1 MFLPAR
7 TSRPSTSKPRS
18 VARPTS
24 PEFLQSL
31 RYILPAAGSI
41 YLGRRVGDGAP
52 VTLPV
57 WATEMNVA
65 MNGKTG
71 AGKTTTA
78 QELDFVA
85 PFDDMALMAL
95 DFIGTG
101 HHGAR
106 THKAFL
112 GTLLFNLEET
122 FPEILAGATQWFLRR
137 FAFGAISWR
146 GNNAIRIDILKR
158 RRRPDGTL
166 ETVQEVVDRCLNVFS
181 MRYESDMN
189 LRVRFRK
196 TAKIILAI
204 LVASGRGIT
213 EWSTLL
219 EKGNVNYFAFVLR
232 EIETNGLAGDE
243 FVQRQLVKLKDLW
256 ALPPTVF
263 EARTESFTNSMDDYD
278 TGTAL
283 GTFFGSDETYDPAQA
298 VFGNGRLFLTTDL
311 PNETHR
317 KEAFL
322 AVHAINSALFTL
334 RRPGTGSYGLLHY
347 VLDEADKWVPR
358 SILTHMAQAR
368 NLQISTWLLF
378 QNMAQWGSAGIKE
391 MADIRESVCSL
402 NADYRPTT
410 QSQAKELYLRTHEI
424 DPMGELHRLL
434 THSTSSSNTTT
445 ETIADSW
452 QDAISEASALSGN
465 EGASTSETMNED
477 GETCGRSQ
485 GARQGSGWSATHGNS
500 ASFGGSRGS
509 SFAST
514 VGKAISETIIRIP
527 FEERLAVGAQGLL
540 RRPDHQATWAYGG
553 QAVEVDMD
561 PPRKFPED
569 IDGVPILECYQQ
581 WHDAYWTRQAT
592 ARPAFNPT
600 ITLVTASD
608 PPTERSPTPST
619 PPPTKGDARTET
631 NATASTKARGP
642 SPELSRERITEDS
655 QTSALRI
662 VATIRLCTIQHVIAL
677 LGWGYDKASRELQ
690 QLVKIAAVEQIRAFA
705 PRGEGSVPLIF
716 ILTTTGA
723 RILAE
728 KGGAGDDLQRI
739 AKNLA
744 VFRRTIEANRPAQT
758 EHRLWSSTL
767 AAFLIRSLSDSS
779 NATVTDVRFD
789 RELSIPMNLSTY
801 AIPERE
807 RLLIGIDI
815 AKAVYVPD
823 FSFVAHRKRDGKDVR
838 DIVFGE
844 IETGFGERDAR
855 DLGAAKAWKMRAIT
869 SEFSKTRTV
878 GGTIYDSGSEL
889 RIVVWNRT
897 AALEERFFQGA
908 KSVFGDLRSPLWI
921 TNGEL
926 VPLSPPS
933 GTQKTHRAA
942 AVVSLV
948 GNIQAR
954 VWRWLRFPDPA
965 DRRRFVGTGGDK

>member
-18 VARPTS
+18 AAKPRAAA
-24 PEFLQSL
+24 FLQNL
-31 RYILPAAGSI
+31 RYILPAVGSL

-52 VTLPV
+52 VSLPV

-101 HHGAR
+101 HNAAR

-204 LVASGRGIT
+204 LVAAGRGIT

-219 EKGNVNYFAFVLR
+219 EKGNVNYFAFILR
-232 EIETNGLAGDE
+232 EIETNGLAEDE

-256 ALPPTVF
+256 ALSATVF

-298 VFGNGRLFLTTDL
+298 AFGNGRLFLTTDL

-378 QNMAQWGSAGIKE
+378 QNIAQWGAAGIKE

-410 QSQAKELYLRTHEI
+410 QSQAKELYLRTHPI
-424 DPMGELHRLL
+424 DPMSELHRLL
-434 THSTSSSNTTT
+434 THSTSSSTTTT
-445 ETIADSW
+445 ETVTDSW
-452 QDAISEASALSGN
+452 QDAINEASAVSGN
-465 EGASTSETMNED
+465 DGVSTGETMNED
-477 GETCGRSQ
+477 GEFCGTSQ
-485 GARQGSGWSATHGNS
+485 GARQGSGWSASHGNS

-540 RRPDHQATWAYGG
+540 RRPDHQATWTYGG

-569 IDGVPILECYQQ
+569 IDGVPILEYYQK
-581 WHDAYWTRQAT
+581 WHDAYWTSQAKP
-592 ARPAFNPT
+592 RPSFNPT

-608 PPTERSPTPST
+608 PPTERSPST
-619 PPPTKGDARTET
+619 PPTTTREARISTDASAPT
-631 NATASTKARGP
+631 NAREPFPRS
-642 SPELSRERITEDS
+642 SRERISEDS
-655 QTSALRI
+655 QTSVLRI
-662 VATIRLCTIQHVIAL
+662 VATIRLCTIQHIIAL
-677 LGWGYDKASRELQ
+677 LSWSYDKASRELQ
-690 QLVKIAAVEQIRAFA
+690 GLVKIGAVEQIRAFA

-728 KGGAGDDLQRI
+728 KGGASDDLQRI
-739 AKNLA
+739 AKNLG

-767 AAFLIRSLSDSS
+767 AAFLIRSLSDSA

-789 RELSIPMNLSTY
+789 RELSIPMDLSMY
-801 AIPERE
+801 AIPDRE
-807 RLLIGIDI
+807 RLLVGNDV

-823 FSFVAHRKRDGKDVR
+823 FSFIAHRKRDGKKVR
-838 DIVFGE
+838 DLVFGE

-869 SEFSKTRTV
+869 TEFSKTRAV
-878 GGTIYDSGSEL
+878 GGTTYDRGSEL
-889 RIVVWNRT
+889 CIVIWNRT

-933 GTQKTHRAA
+933 GTQKTQRAA
-942 AVVSLV
+942 AVASLV

-954 VWRWLRFPDPA
+954 VWRWLRFPDPT